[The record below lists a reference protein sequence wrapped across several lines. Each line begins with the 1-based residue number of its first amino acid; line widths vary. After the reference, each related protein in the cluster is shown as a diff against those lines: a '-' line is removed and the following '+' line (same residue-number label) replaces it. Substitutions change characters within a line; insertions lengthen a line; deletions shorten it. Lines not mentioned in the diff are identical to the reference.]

1 MGKVEKIVVL
11 SVLFVIVLI
20 LVLSDPSGLGGQDVN
35 AAGGSAVSASR
46 SVDRG
51 VTGAGPE
58 EVPVSSEPGADL
70 PSAGEDLGQ
79 GSTPGA
85 VRGGGEEGLLV
96 AVQLTDPVYEVP
108 ESIPE
113 DWALKSLGGLADHL
127 FDPTHKV
134 YLAKDGDTFESL
146 AERFYGDA
154 SYARLLRR
162 ANEGQVVLEG
172 GQELLV
178 PTHEDGIST
187 GPAAPAPLAAGAT
200 TYVAL
205 SGESLWII
213 AKKNYGKGHLW
224 PRIWEANQ
232 GTLRNPDSVPE
243 GVTLVIPAAD

>member
-20 LVLSDPSGLGGQDVN
+20 LVLSDPGGQKGGDVH
-35 AAGGSAVSASR
+35 AAGGPAVSASR
-46 SVDRG
+46 TFDREQG
-51 VTGAGPE
+51 VVSAE
-58 EVPVSSEPGADL
+58 EDPVSREHAIEA
-70 PSAGEDLGQ
+70 SAGAVGQ
-79 GSTPGA
+79 ASPPGPTDGS
-85 VRGGGEEGLLV
+85 GGEGLLV
-96 AVQLTDPVYEVP
+96 AVQLSGPIYQVP
-108 ESIPE
+108 DSIPE
-113 DWALKSLGGLADHL
+113 DWALKSLGGLADHH

-146 AERFYGDA
+146 AERYYGDA

-162 ANEGQVVLEG
+162 ANEGQAGIEG
-172 GQELLV
+172 GQQLLV
-178 PTHEDGIST
+178 PTHEDGIAAE
-187 GPAAPAPLAAGAT
+187 PAVVAVNLEGAT

-232 GTLRNPDSVPE
+232 GTLANPDAVPE
-243 GVTLVIPAAD
+243 GVTLVIPAAE